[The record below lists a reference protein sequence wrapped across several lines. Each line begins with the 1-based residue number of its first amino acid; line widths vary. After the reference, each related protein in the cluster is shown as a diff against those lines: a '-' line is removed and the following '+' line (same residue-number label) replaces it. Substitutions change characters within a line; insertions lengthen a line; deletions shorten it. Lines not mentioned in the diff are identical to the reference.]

1 MSMPQILV
9 LNAGSSSLKFGV
21 YSISSEQDLA
31 LKMSGAV
38 SGLPDEPR
46 FIARGADGVVAA
58 ESDWPRADGG
68 LARTLPR
75 LLAWLAKAGG
85 LDAPAAIGHRI
96 VHGGLTFRAPAR
108 LDDGALDRLGELV
121 PLAPL
126 HQPFNLEAVAAARA
140 AFPDAVQ
147 VGLFDTAFHAGQPRL
162 ARIYALPRE
171 ITNEGVIAYGFHG
184 LSYDFIAGELRR
196 LYGEGAGGRVVVA
209 HLGSGVSLC
218 AMDEGRSI
226 ATTMGFSAL
235 DGPPMSTRSG
245 RVDPGV
251 LLYLMETKGMS
262 APDLTDLLY
271 RRSGLLGVSGESGDV
286 RRLQASGSPAAREAL
301 DLFVYRVAREIGG
314 LAAALGGLDR
324 LVFTAGVGENDP
336 QIRGEILKACKWL
349 GVDLNTEA
357 NARGDMRIT
366 AEASRVEA
374 LVLPTDEQIVIAR
387 GALSVLQAASD

>member
-1 MSMPQILV
+1 MSQILV
-9 LNAGSSSLKFGV
+9 LNAGSSSLKFAV
-21 YSISSEQDLA
+21 YSVSSEDNLV
-31 LKMSGAV
+31 LTLSGSV
-38 SGLPDEPR
+38 SGLPDEPQLV
-46 FIARGADGVVAA
+46 ARGPDGRVAT

-85 LDAPAAIGHRI
+85 LDNPVAIGHRI
-96 VHGGLTFRAPAR
+96 VHGGLTFRAPVRLDAAALAR
-108 LDDGALDRLGELV
+108 LNDLV

-126 HQPFNLEAVAAARA
+126 HQPFNLDAVAAAQA
-140 AFPDAVQ
+140 AFPDALQ
-147 VGLFDTAFHAGQPRL
+147 VGLFDTAFHADQPRL
-162 ARIYALPRE
+162 ARIYGLPRE
-171 ITNEGVIAYGFHG
+171 LTDEGVIAYGFHG
-184 LSYDFIAGELRR
+184 LSYAFIAGELRR
-196 LYGEGAGGRVVVA
+196 LYGETAGGRVVVA

-218 AMDEGRSI
+218 GMDQGRSI

-245 RVDPGV
+245 ALDPGV

-262 APDLTDLLY
+262 APDLSDLLY

-314 LAAALGGLDR
+314 LAAALGGIDR

-336 QIRGEILKACKWL
+336 QIRAEILKACKWL
-349 GVDLNTEA
+349 GAELDEGA
-357 NARGDMRIT
+357 NAQGATRLTT
-366 AEASRVEA
+366 ADSAVEG

-387 GALSVLQAASD
+387 GALGVLRAPNG

>member
-1 MSMPQILV
+1 MPQILV
-9 LNAGSSSLKFGV
+9 LNAGSSSLKFAV
-21 YSISSEQDLA
+21 YSVSSEENLSLA
-31 LKMSGAV
+31 LSGSV
-38 SGLPDEPR
+38 SGLPDEPQ
-46 FIARGADGVVAA
+46 FVARGPDGRVAT
-58 ESDWPRADGG
+58 ETDWPRADGG

-75 LLAWLAKAGG
+75 LLTWLAKTGG
-85 LDAPAAIGHRI
+85 LDAPLAVGHRI
-96 VHGGLTFRAPAR
+96 VHGGLTFQGPVRLDEAALAR
-108 LDDGALDRLGELV
+108 LSDLI

-126 HQPFNLEAVAAARA
+126 HQPFNLEAVEAARS
-140 AFPDAVQ
+140 AFPDAAQ
-147 VGLFDTAFHAGQPRL
+147 IGLFDTAFHADQPRL

-171 ITNEGVIAYGFHG
+171 FTDDGVIAYGFHG

-196 LYGEGAGGRVVVA
+196 LYGEERGGRVVVA

-218 AMDEGRSI
+218 AMDQGRSI

-245 RVDPGV
+245 GIDPGV
-251 LLYLMETKGMS
+251 LLYLMETKGMA

-286 RRLQASGSPAAREAL
+286 RHLQASVNPAAREAL
-301 DLFVYRVAREIGG
+301 DLFVYRIAREIGS

-336 QIRGEILKACKWL
+336 RIRAEILKACKWL
-349 GVDLNTEA
+349 GVDLNADA
-357 NARGDMRIT
+357 NGRGDTRLT
-366 AEASRVEA
+366 TDDSAVEA

-387 GALSVLQAASD
+387 GALSVLRAPDD

>member
-1 MSMPQILV
+1 MSQILV
-9 LNAGSSSLKFGV
+9 LNAGSSSLKFAV
-21 YSISSEQDLA
+21 YSVSSEDNLS
-31 LKMSGAV
+31 LTLSGSV
-38 SGLPDEPR
+38 SGLPDEPQLV
-46 FIARGADGVVAA
+46 ARGPDGRVAA

-85 LDAPAAIGHRI
+85 LDAPVAIGHRI
-96 VHGGLTFRAPAR
+96 VHGGLALRAPAR
-108 LDDGALDRLGELV
+108 LDEATLARLGDLV

-140 AFPDAVQ
+140 AFPGAVQ
-147 VGLFDTAFHAGQPRL
+147 VGLFDTAFHADQPRL
-162 ARIYALPRE
+162 ARIYALPRAM
-171 ITNEGVIAYGFHG
+171 TDEGVIAYGFHG

-196 LYGEGAGGRVVVA
+196 LYGEKAGGRVVVA

-218 AMDEGRSI
+218 AMDQGRSI

-245 RVDPGV
+245 GVDPGV

-286 RRLQASGSPAAREAL
+286 RRLQASGSAAAREAL
-301 DLFVYRVAREIGG
+301 DLFVYRIVREIGG

-336 QIRGEILKACKWL
+336 QIRAGILSACKWL
-349 GVDLNTEA
+349 GVELDEGA
-357 NARGDMRIT
+357 NARGETRLTT
-366 AEASRVEA
+366 ADSAVEA

-387 GALSVLQAASD
+387 GALTVLRAPGG

>member
-1 MSMPQILV
+1 MSQILV
-9 LNAGSSSLKFGV
+9 LNAGSSSLKFAV
-21 YSISSEQDLA
+21 YSVSSEDNLS
-31 LKMSGAV
+31 LTLNGSV

-46 FIARGADGVVAA
+46 LVARGPDGQVAA

-75 LLAWLAKAGG
+75 LLAWLAKSGG
-85 LDAPAAIGHRI
+85 LDAPVAIGHRI

-108 LDDGALDRLGELV
+108 LDDATLARLGDFV

-147 VGLFDTAFHAGQPRL
+147 VGLFDTAFHADQPRL

-171 ITNEGVIAYGFHG
+171 ITDEGVIAYGFHG

-196 LYGEGAGGRVVVA
+196 RYGDSAGGRVVVA

-218 AMDEGRSI
+218 AMDQGRSV

-286 RRLQASGSPAAREAL
+286 RRLQASRSPAAREAL
-301 DLFVYRVAREIGG
+301 DLFIYRIAREIGG

-336 QIRGEILKACKWL
+336 QIRAGILKACKWL
-349 GVDLNTEA
+349 GVELDDGA
-357 NARGDMRIT
+357 NARGDTVLTTRDS
-366 AEASRVEA
+366 AVEA
-374 LVLPTDEQIVIAR
+374 LVLPTNEQIVIAR
-387 GALSVLQAASD
+387 GALDRLRAPNG